1 MLYECDVNDKKNLK
15 IMNQVS
21 IGELNLLE
29 KDLENLLAEI
39 LESDGEW
46 MPIFQERNFR
56 PEPDLVALDS
66 NGNLI
71 IFELKRYSADSW
83 TIHQIMNYYRSFGS
97 LSYDDLNQKFKKYLI
112 EKNYSGEIKELADFH
127 KENFGLDEPLPKN
140 YFNRIQKM
148 MIVANVADS
157 SLIEDI
163 KYLKQ
168 QGLYNIDFTPYRF
181 YKIGEKIYFEFFT
194 KPYDLH
200 IDSRSIKG
208 VMFDTCEKYYAGAFL
223 DMFAKAKISAY
234 GDKEDTVYCFNKGD
248 YVFYYKNGIIG
259 AGIIISD
266 VIQEQKIIPGYN
278 TYESYC
284 KVKLLTPALKDYREI
299 KCISASKIKNL
310 LGHGFFFA
318 TTAKVPYLDESEV
331 KILVNESR
339 KLYDLPPIS

>member
-1 MLYECDVNDKKNLK
+1 MLYEYDVDSKNLQV
-15 IMNQVS
+15 MNQVS

-29 KDLENLLAEI
+29 KDLENFLAEI
-39 LESDGEW
+39 LKSDGEF

-71 IFELKRYSADSW
+71 IFELKRYSAGSW
-83 TIHQIMNYYRSFGS
+83 TIHQIMNYYRSFAI
-97 LSYDDLNQKFKKYLI
+97 LSYDDLNQEFKKYSRAS
-112 EKNYSGEIKELADFH
+112 EELADVH
-127 KENFGLDEPLPKN
+127 KEVFGLDEPLPKN
-140 YFNRIQKM
+140 YFNRVQKM

-157 SLIEDI
+157 NLVKDIE
-163 KYLKQ
+163 YLKQ

-200 IDSRSIKG
+200 IDSRSVKG
-208 VMFDTCEKYYAGAFL
+208 VMFDTCEKYIAGAFL
-223 DMFAKAKISAY
+223 DMFAKSKISAY
-234 GDKEDTVYCFNKGD
+234 GDKEGTVYCFNKGD

-259 AGIIISD
+259 AGIITSD
-266 VIQEQKIIPGYN
+266 VVQDPNKD
-278 TYESYC
+278 ESYC
-284 KVKLLTPALKDYREI
+284 KVKLLTPALKNYSDIRS
-299 KCISASKIKNL
+299 ISAAAIKNL

-318 TTAKVPYLDESEV
+318 TTAKVPYLDESES

-339 KLYDLPPIS
+339 KLYGLPPI